1 VTPLPQD
8 ITSIRDVA
16 HLEELLSEPT
26 EAVIHAIGQLEGDIV
41 VLGVGGKMGPSLA
54 TMAKRASVAANNKR
68 HVIGVARFSSAKVEQ
83 ELQRTGIETVRADL
97 LDRESLARLPDAPNV
112 IYMAG
117 MKFGSTENESLT
129 WAMNSFLPGLVS
141 ERYATS
147 RIVAFSTGN
156 LYGLSRVAQGGS
168 REQDTPNPVGEY
180 AMSCLGRERIF
191 EYFSR
196 TNQTKMAILRLNYA
210 TELRYGVL
218 LDIAQRVHTGQP
230 VPLLMGYLNALWQG
244 DANAMSLLALSY
256 VSHPPNVINLAGPE
270 LLSVRRLAEEF
281 GDRMA
286 KPVRFEGEESDDAL
300 LSNAEKAFG
309 LFGRPR
315 VTAQELVA
323 WIADWVSSGGETLAK
338 PTHFE
343 NRAGRF

>member
-1 VTPLPQD
+1 
-8 ITSIRDVA
+8 
-16 HLEELLSEPT
+16 
-26 EAVIHAIGQLEGDIV
+26 
-41 VLGVGGKMGPSLA
+41 
-54 TMAKRASVAANNKR
+54 
-68 HVIGVARFSSAKVEQ
+68 
-83 ELQRTGIETVRADL
+83 
-97 LDRESLARLPDAPNV
+97 
-112 IYMAG
+112 
-117 MKFGSTENESLT
+117 
-129 WAMNSFLPGLVS
+129 
-141 ERYATS
+141 
-147 RIVAFSTGN
+147 
-156 LYGLSRVAQGGS
+156 
-168 REQDTPNPVGEY
+168 
-180 AMSCLGRERIF
+180 MSCLGRERIF

-256 VSHPPNVINLAGPE
+256 VSHPPNVINLAGAE